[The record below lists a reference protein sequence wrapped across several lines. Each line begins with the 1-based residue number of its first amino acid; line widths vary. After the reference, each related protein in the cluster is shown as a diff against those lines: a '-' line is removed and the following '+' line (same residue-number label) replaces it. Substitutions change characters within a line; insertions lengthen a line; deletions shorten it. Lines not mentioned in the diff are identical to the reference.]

1 MNQTET
7 GLNPM
12 QMEAVEH
19 TEGPLLILAG
29 AGSGKTRVL
38 THRIASLIR
47 DKGVNPWN
55 IMAITF
61 TNKAA
66 GEMRE
71 RVDKIVG
78 YGSERIWVS
87 TFHSSCVRI
96 LRRHAER
103 LGYANNFAI
112 YDTDDQK
119 SLIKDIMK
127 RLQMDPKLYRDRA
140 IMAAISSAKDE
151 MIEPDQYRIDAGI
164 DWKLQKYAAVY
175 AEYQAELKKNNAMDF
190 DDLLVQT
197 VKLFQ
202 QFPEVLDYYQE
213 QFRYIMVDEYQDTN
227 TVQFR
232 FVSLL
237 AAKYRNL
244 CVVGDDDQSIYKFRG
259 ANIENILSFEH
270 VFPDAKV
277 IKLEQNYRSTQNILN
292 AANEVIANNQGRKAK
307 RLWTENPEGD
317 LIDLRQFQSGFEE
330 AEYVAGEITRGVR
343 TEGKKY
349 RDYAIL
355 YRTNAQSRLF
365 EEKFIVSN
373 IPYKIVG
380 GVNFYARKEIKD
392 LLAYLKTIDNAR
404 DDLAVRRII
413 NVPKRGIGATT
424 LNRVADYAAAADIS
438 FYNALKMA
446 DDIPTLGKSAAKI
459 KPFVNFI
466 QVMRS
471 KVEIISVSELLQE
484 IIDETGYVKELEAE
498 DTEEAKARIENID
511 ELISKV
517 VAYEEGE
524 EHPTLSGFLEE
535 VALVAD
541 IDSLD
546 EGSDYVVLMT
556 LHSAKGLEF
565 PKVYLAGMEDGLFP
579 SYMSITSD
587 SSSEDLEEERRLAYV
602 GITRAKEELTITCAR
617 QRMIRGE
624 TQYNKVSRFVREIPS
639 ELLDSELR
647 KPASAR
653 ESSFGKESSFPS
665 FLQNQTTA
673 RPKRTTLRQQPS
685 GQSMQ
690 AKALVTKGVVKSE
703 LDYGIGDTV
712 SHIKFGR
719 GVVKNIMDGGRDY
732 EVTVDFEGYGVKKMF
747 ASFAKLKRI

>member
-119 SLIKDIMK
+119 SLIRDIMK

-244 CVVGDDDQSIYKFRG
+244 CVVGDDDQSIYRFRG
-259 ANIENILSFEH
+259 AKPEIMLGFEKD
-270 VFPDAKV
+270 FPGTKRV
-277 IKLEQNYRSTQNILN
+277 LLGTNYRSTKEIVETSLRLIEHNKVRFEKKLEPFRGSGRPVDFRVFDNPGHEMDTVAQSIRAYHDAGYQWSEIAVLFRTGANSGLMAERLMGYNIPFKLRDVIPN
-292 AANEVIANNQGRKAK
+292 LYSHWIAKDLFAYMEIAAGSRKRSDFYRIMNRPNRYFSRDAFDTPIVSFDRLKSFYQDRDWMEERICDLEADLRAMAPLKPVAAVNYIRKAIGYDDYLRSYAEFRRMK
-307 RLWTENPEGD
+307 PE
-317 LIDLRQFQSGFEE
+317 E
-330 AEYVAGEITRGVR
+330 
-343 TEGKKY
+343 
-349 RDYAIL
+349 
-355 YRTNAQSRLF
+355 LF
-365 EEKFIVSN
+365 ETADK
-373 IPYKIVG
+373 
-380 GVNFYARKEIKD
+380 
-392 LLAYLKTIDNAR
+392 LAE
-404 DDLAVRRII
+404 
-413 NVPKRGIGATT
+413 
-424 LNRVADYAAAADIS
+424 
-438 FYNALKMA
+438 
-446 DDIPTLGKSAAKI
+446 SAAEFAT
-459 KPFVNFI
+459 FV
-466 QVMRS
+466 
-471 KVEIISVSELLQE
+471 EW
-484 IIDETGYVKELEAE
+484 KEHA
-498 DTEEAKARIENID
+498 AR
-511 ELISKV
+511 
-517 VAYEEGE
+517 YEEELKKQNQE
-524 EHPTLSGFLEE
+524 EREETKDRVTLST
-535 VALVAD
+535 
-541 IDSLD
+541 
-546 EGSDYVVLMT
+546 M
-556 LHSAKGLEF
+556 HSAKGLEYPVVF
-565 PKVYLAGMEDGLFP
+565 VVDANEGIVPHHKAGLPAD
-579 SYMSITSD
+579 I
-587 SSSEDLEEERRLAYV
+587 EEERRLFYV
-602 GITRAKEELTITCAR
+602 ALTRAKDRLHVAAVKERYHRKTD
-617 QRMIRGE
+617 
-624 TQYNKVSRFVREIPS
+624 VSRFVE
-639 ELLDSELR
+639 EAGL
-647 KPASAR
+647 
-653 ESSFGKESSFPS
+653 
-665 FLQNQTTA
+665 
-673 RPKRTTLRQQPS
+673 
-685 GQSMQ
+685 
-690 AKALVTKGVVKSE
+690 
-703 LDYGIGDTV
+703 
-712 SHIKFGR
+712 
-719 GVVKNIMDGGRDY
+719 
-732 EVTVDFEGYGVKKMF
+732 
-747 ASFAKLKRI
+747 